1 MQHIRLAAD
10 LAVFDITLFA
20 PGRRV
25 NRGLIPLS
33 TPGTLESTDH
43 ANIYRTRS
51 YRWNGV
57 APGSSRFFRVVA
69 VSVLRHAV
77 FVLQHMSSRFFS
89 APRQFPSVCRAIS
102 SACGASVSSRFSTS
116 ALHPLRS
123 GLIPCCF
130 PPSSLQIGPSRRK
143 VGRQTQNWF
152 FTNLFGSAACLAQ
165 HLRNLLC

>member
-1 MQHIRLAAD
+1 MPIFIAHHGWGEI
-10 LAVFDITLFA
+10 
-20 PGRRV
+20 
-25 NRGLIPLS
+25 
-33 TPGTLESTDH
+33 
-43 ANIYRTRS
+43 
-51 YRWNGV
+51 

-152 FTNLFGSAACLAQ
+152 FTNLFGSACLARIREIGCVKLIPTSWKRSSFPSM
-165 HLRNLLC
+165 HLGRVAQLAEQLTLNQ

>member
-1 MQHIRLAAD
+1 MPIFIAHHGWGEI
-10 LAVFDITLFA
+10 
-20 PGRRV
+20 
-25 NRGLIPLS
+25 
-33 TPGTLESTDH
+33 
-43 ANIYRTRS
+43 
-51 YRWNGV
+51 

-89 APRQFPSVCRAIS
+89 APRQFPSVCRA
-102 SACGASVSSRFSTS
+102 VSSRFSTS